1 MPGERRAFHARRKL
15 AHTGK
20 NHKLAQVVGVS
31 RFPHHEVAEALENR
45 LDLLDRFAL
54 EALGHDGRRGLR
66 DRAARALEA
75 QILHAPVL
83 DPEVNLHFVAAER
96 VVAVRAAV
104 RVFELLEVT
113 RPLVVVQD
121 RLLVTIAQIGYQPNT
136 SRTLTIGAA
145 SVSISSFVL

>member
-1 MPGERRAFHARRKL
+1 MCSSDL
-15 AHTGK
+15 
-20 NHKLAQVVGVS
+20 LAQIVGLS
-31 RFPHHEVAEALENR
+31 RRPHYEGAEALENR

-54 EALGHDGRRGLR
+54 EALGHYGRRGFR
-66 DRAARALEA
+66 DCAARALEA

-83 DPEVNLHFVAAER
+83 DADVNFHLVAAER

-121 RLLVTIAQIGYQPNT
+121 RLLVQIAQIGHQPNT
-136 SRTLTIGAA
+136 RSEEHT
-145 SVSISSFVL
+145 SE